1 MPSPS
6 PESPAS
12 PEEPLPPKI
21 TSLHLAQKQEDAA
34 IAGESEEDESESGG
48 EGIFRERDEFVV
60 RVEDIRTL
68 KVVTFVMTM
77 RHFRYILKTTK
88 AKLTFIDLPCTLTAM
103 IDKNET
109 ILIIGLSY
117 EDSRVHIWLQLALQT
132 GREPPPIWRVQK
144 ALLQKFSPEIKDGQR
159 QFCATSNV
167 SSHQAIRKQPANT
180 HIVASWLKSY
190 ILNFVC
196 VCFYYIVTSF

>member
-68 KVVTFVMTM
+68 KVVALLQRIRRSCCVFA
-77 RHFRYILKTTK
+77 K
-88 AKLTFIDLPCTLTAM
+88 AKLTFVDSPVDCYL
-103 IDKNET
+103 T
-109 ILIIGLSY
+109 ILVTVS
-117 EDSRVHIWLQLALQT
+117 
-132 GREPPPIWRVQK
+132 
-144 ALLQKFSPEIKDGQR
+144 KF
-159 QFCATSNV
+159 
-167 SSHQAIRKQPANT
+167 
-180 HIVASWLKSY
+180 
-190 ILNFVC
+190 
-196 VCFYYIVTSF
+196 

>member
-12 PEEPLPPKI
+12 PEEPLPAKI

-68 KVVTFVMTM
+68 KVVTFVPER
-77 RHFRYILKTTK
+77 RHFCFIFKTTK
-88 AKLTFIDLPCTLTAM
+88 
-103 IDKNET
+103 
-109 ILIIGLSY
+109 
-117 EDSRVHIWLQLALQT
+117 
-132 GREPPPIWRVQK
+132 EP
-144 ALLQKFSPEIKDGQR
+144 
-159 QFCATSNV
+159 
-167 SSHQAIRKQPANT
+167 
-180 HIVASWLKSY
+180 
-190 ILNFVC
+190 
-196 VCFYYIVTSF
+196 

>member
-1 MPSPS
+1 MPS

-68 KVVTFVMTM
+68 KV
-77 RHFRYILKTTK
+77 RN
-88 AKLTFIDLPCTLTAM
+88 AQGTLHTRTGKEL
-103 IDKNET
+103 IKPT
-109 ILIIGLSY
+109 IS
-117 EDSRVHIWLQLALQT
+117 
-132 GREPPPIWRVQK
+132 
-144 ALLQKFSPEIKDGQR
+144 
-159 QFCATSNV
+159 
-167 SSHQAIRKQPANT
+167 
-180 HIVASWLKSY
+180 LKSKKHACEVY
-190 ILNFVC
+190 WKL
-196 VCFYYIVTSF
+196 

>member
-68 KVVTFVMTM
+68 KVFVRMLTVTLNNPTSRVLDGGSVKMSSS
-77 RHFRYILKTTK
+77 
-88 AKLTFIDLPCTLTAM
+88 
-103 IDKNET
+103 T
-109 ILIIGLSY
+109 ILQTFTFASLYCSWFFNCNSCCSVFRHAAAVFRTVSESY
-117 EDSRVHIWLQLALQT
+117 H
-132 GREPPPIWRVQK
+132 
-144 ALLQKFSPEIKDGQR
+144 
-159 QFCATSNV
+159 
-167 SSHQAIRKQPANT
+167 
-180 HIVASWLKSY
+180 
-190 ILNFVC
+190 
-196 VCFYYIVTSF
+196 

>member
-68 KVVTFVMTM
+68 KVIVRMLTVTLNNPTSRVLDVGSVKMSSS
-77 RHFRYILKTTK
+77 
-88 AKLTFIDLPCTLTAM
+88 
-103 IDKNET
+103 T
-109 ILIIGLSY
+109 IL
-117 EDSRVHIWLQLALQT
+117 QT
-132 GREPPPIWRVQK
+132 
-144 ALLQKFSPEIKDGQR
+144 FT
-159 QFCATSNV
+159 F
-167 SSHQAIRKQPANT
+167 
-180 HIVASWLKSY
+180 ASLYCSW
-190 ILNFVC
+190 F
-196 VCFYYIVTSF
+196 FF

>member
-1 MPSPS
+1 MPS

-68 KVVTFVMTM
+68 KVSENMCF
-77 RHFRYILKTTK
+77 
-88 AKLTFIDLPCTLTAM
+88 
-103 IDKNET
+103 
-109 ILIIGLSY
+109 LSY
-117 EDSRVHIWLQLALQT
+117 GQLADHE
-132 GREPPPIWRVQK
+132 G
-144 ALLQKFSPEIKDGQR
+144 
-159 QFCATSNV
+159 
-167 SSHQAIRKQPANT
+167 
-180 HIVASWLKSY
+180 
-190 ILNFVC
+190 VC
-196 VCFYYIVTSF
+196 